1 LGKWY
6 NLPQV
11 LFLHVAHFIK
21 EKNMRFAG
29 LGGWEW
35 LIILVIV
42 IILFGGS
49 RLAGVGKA
57 LGQSIREFREG
68 VSTGKDDDASENT
81 SADDSSSDEKS

>member
-1 LGKWY
+1 MKIG
-6 NLPQV
+6 
-11 LFLHVAHFIK
+11 
-21 EKNMRFAG
+21 G

-35 LIILVIV
+35 IIILVIV

-68 VSTGKDDDASENT
+68 VSSGKNDDEGADT
-81 SADDSSSDEKS
+81 SADESSAEDKS